1 MTKTLQAF
9 HNNSDIQQQYLTR
22 LETHQKLDEIIKGTY
37 WKDGKGCAVGCTVH
51 SNSHNCYEIELGI
64 PTWFALLE
72 DALFEGMT
80 NVKAKKFPLKLLQS
94 IPLGFSNWQHIY
106 HQLQVFNLEK
116 ICKDIDHPIVVKTIC
131 DIITLHKKESKDKA
145 VWSAAESEA
154 TNVATSAAESTATS
168 AATSAAWSAATSAAK
183 NVATSAAKNAAKN
196 AAWSAALSAA
206 WSAATR
212 EAWSATWSAAKNVAW
227 SAALSAAYY
236 DISEELIRLFEENK

>member
-37 WKDGKGCAVGCTVH
+37 WENGKGCAVGCTVH

-72 DALFEGMT
+72 DALFEGMP

-116 ICKDIDHPIVVKTIC
+116 ICKNIDHPIVVKTIC

-154 TNVATSAAESTATS
+154 TSASWSATWSSAKSAAWS
-168 AATSAAWSAATSAAK
+168 AAWSATESAAKSAAWSAAT
-183 NVATSAAKNAAKN
+183 
-196 AAWSAALSAA
+196 
-206 WSAATR
+206 
-212 EAWSATWSAAKNVAW
+212 
-227 SAALSAAYY
+227 SAAYY